1 MSDFPK
7 YAISIQKYVAES
19 EDYLGFKK
27 GVKIIV
33 LSEDERGWLVGKIN
47 EQEGYFPK
55 TAIKYLK
62 EKLPKQKDN
71 SPKNKRKNSGG
82 FGNQKQ
88 QQQQQ
93 QPLER
98 TLSKKEIRKQKKME
112 NQRLKEQAK
121 LKKIQEKNRKKN
133 ISNFIEDF
141 RHIEDNWIWQVTE
154 KPFTVSVSTPTKQGK
169 YKGMKKYMSYEV
181 KHDNNL
187 VQRRFKHFLWLNQ
200 RMNEKYPNIPI
211 PVMPGKQAQGR
222 FEENFVA
229 KRREGLIRFL
239 NRLGEH
245 PVMRSSK
252 ILHHFLEAGTQKD
265 WKLGKH
271 AAIKKKNL
279 QTFHRCV
286 TCSPTL
292 TEEDVQDISEYKKSL
307 AFLENTLK
315 TFDTIRSDLPETRYP
330 TIIENFNQFG
340 KMLKLLSIN
349 EDLGLGWRYACYPSK
364 MLEKAYTNLGEGYLE
379 IAKIWDQKKLLED
392 STIFED
398 FYEYYQHI
406 NLITDTLKIRDKSY
420 SNWNT
425 LYTQQQQQQQQ
436 QKGNEKK
443 NKQAL
448 KKIQQL
454 KDTSQEMDKITM
466 AELEWYHW
474 CRLRDFK
481 KTLNQFVD
489 AQIDFADQ
497 IADKLES
504 CLKYVEKIPVIHG
517 SEKPQ
522 KQK

>member
-1 MSDFPK
+1 M
-7 YAISIQKYVAES
+7 
-19 EDYLGFKK
+19 K
-27 GVKIIV
+27 GN
-33 LSEDERGWLVGKIN
+33 GWLVKLMNKKATSQRLRSNISRN
-47 EQEGYFPK
+47 HFPNKK
-55 TAIKYLK
+55 TTHQKTK
-62 EKLPKQKDN
+62 EKTQEDLGT
-71 SPKNKRKNSGG
+71 KNN
-82 FGNQKQ
+82 N
-88 QQQQQ
+88 
-93 QPLER
+93 
-98 TLSKKEIRKQKKME
+98 
-112 NQRLKEQAK
+112 NNNNHLKGHS
-121 LKKIQEKNRKKN
+121 LKKR
-133 ISNFIEDF
+133 SDG
-141 RHIEDNWIWQVTE
+141 WIWQVTE

-181 KHDNNL
+181 KHDNHI

-271 AAIKKKNL
+271 ATIKKK
-279 QTFHRCV
+279 T
-286 TCSPTL
+286 
-292 TEEDVQDISEYKKSL
+292 YKHS
-307 AFLENTLK
+307 
-315 TFDTIRSDLPETRYP
+315 IVRSDLPETRCP
-330 TIIENFNQFG
+330 TIIENFNQFD

-379 IAKIWDQKKLLED
+379 IAKIWGKKKLLED

-406 NLITDTLKIRDKSY
+406 NLITDTLKIREKSY

-436 QKGNEKK
+436 QQQKK
-443 NKQAL
+443 NKQTL
-448 KKIQQL
+448 KK
-454 KDTSQEMDKITM
+454 
-466 AELEWYHW
+466 
-474 CRLRDFK
+474 F
-481 KTLNQFVD
+481 NN
-489 AQIDFADQ
+489 
-497 IADKLES
+497 
-504 CLKYVEKIPVIHG
+504 
-517 SEKPQ
+517 
-522 KQK
+522 